1 MYETESDKF
10 SFYTLLYLPLPDCSF
25 YFVPLQVTNFYF
37 NLIQF
42 RMKQKIV
49 HLHSKVN
56 EKGALVDFKLD
67 EEIKKLERDNYVVK
81 QITSSSS
88 CQYYP
93 NKSTETFVHV
103 FLLVENNLEAL

>member
-1 MYETESDKF
+1 
-10 SFYTLLYLPLPDCSF
+10 
-25 YFVPLQVTNFYF
+25 
-37 NLIQF
+37 
-42 RMKQKIV
+42 MKQKIV

-56 EKGALVDFKLD
+56 ENGTLVDFNLD
-67 EEIKKLERDNYVVK
+67 EEIEKLKRNNYVVK

-103 FLLVENNLEAL
+103 FLLEENNLETL

>member
-1 MYETESDKF
+1 
-10 SFYTLLYLPLPDCSF
+10 
-25 YFVPLQVTNFYF
+25 
-37 NLIQF
+37 
-42 RMKQKIV
+42 MKQKIV

-56 EKGALVDFKLD
+56 ENGTLVDFNLDKEIEKL
-67 EEIKKLERDNYVVK
+67 KRNNYIVK

-103 FLLVENNLEAL
+103 FLLVENDLETL

>member
-1 MYETESDKF
+1 MKQKVTNFHFIHY
-10 SFYTLLYLPLPDCSF
+10 YIYRCPIVSF
-25 YFVPLQVTNFYF
+25 YFVPLRLTNFYF

-56 EKGALVDFKLD
+56 ENGTLVDFDLD
-67 EEIKKLERDNYVVK
+67 EEIKKLGRDNYVVK

-93 NKSTETFVHV
+93 NKPTETFVHV
-103 FLLVENNLEAL
+103 FLLVENNLETL

>member
-1 MYETESDKF
+1 VYETESDKF
-10 SFYTLLYLPLPDCSF
+10 LFYTLLYLPLPDCSF

-56 EKGALVDFKLD
+56 EKGVLVELDLD
-67 EEIKKLERDNYVVK
+67 EEIKKLKRDNYVVK
-81 QITSSSS
+81 QIASSSS
-88 CQYYP
+88 S
-93 NKSTETFVHV
+93 NIVDIRGTTTFVHV
-103 FLLVENNLEAL
+103 FLLAEKQE

>member
-1 MYETESDKF
+1 
-10 SFYTLLYLPLPDCSF
+10 
-25 YFVPLQVTNFYF
+25 
-37 NLIQF
+37 
-42 RMKQKIV
+42 MKQKII

-56 EKGALVDFKLD
+56 ENGTLVDFNLD
-67 EEIKKLERDNYVVK
+67 EEIEKLKRNNYVVK

-103 FLLVENNLEAL
+103 FLLVENSLETL